1 MSSSKKRTFSGV
13 NDYTEMDDDW
23 IDEVIT
29 EDALYVRNA
38 KGDKLTQTL
47 EYLVNTWPPLN
58 DEDVSTVVSSMLAKK
73 RRTETKPELEQQ
85 EQEVSKK
92 VNYFANKLEYKIM
105 EEIAAKALSVRTAEG
120 EELTNTLQFLINTW
134 PPLQD
139 QDVSTVL
146 SSILAKKST
155 TTDAHI
161 EKLET
166 TISQLQEKIEELTEI
181 DQEQVWIIDNLTQRE
196 KELQLKCSTLEND
209 LEKLQKK

>member
-13 NDYTEMDDDW
+13 NDYTDMDDDW

-73 RRTETKPELEQQ
+73 TKLEQ
-85 EQEVSKK
+85 QEVSKK

>member
-13 NDYTEMDDDW
+13 NDYTDMDDDW

-73 RRTETKPELEQQ
+73 TKLEQQ
-85 EQEVSKK
+85 EQEVNKK